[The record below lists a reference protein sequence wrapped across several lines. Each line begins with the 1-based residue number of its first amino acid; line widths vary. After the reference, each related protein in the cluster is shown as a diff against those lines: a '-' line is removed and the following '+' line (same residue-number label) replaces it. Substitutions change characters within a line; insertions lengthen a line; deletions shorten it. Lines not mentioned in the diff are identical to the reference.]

1 MRGIKF
7 GLSDT
12 SIQDSTDRV
21 ILPVMDG
28 LAMAAFSTPGGTG
41 KNYSEQ
47 GWRTERA
54 WYGNAKRV
62 LKIVQLNSRL
72 YRYRPD

>member
-28 LAMAAFSTPGGTG
+28 LAMAAFSTPGRTRKITLRTG
-41 KNYSEQ
+41 M
-47 GWRTERA
+47 A
-54 WYGNAKRV
+54 H
-62 LKIVQLNSRL
+62 
-72 YRYRPD
+72 